1 MTQEQRACANDT
13 GLPQEAMQRLHGFGA
28 STRTTPPSIVTEGE
42 GEELTFSD
50 DLLDYCNR
58 TGLSLDWLMYGDAM
72 KGGAQ

>member
-1 MTQEQRACANDT
+1 MTQEQRACANET
-13 GLPQEAMQRLHGFGA
+13 GLPQEAMQRLRSFAA
-28 STRTTPPSIVTEGE
+28 STRTTPPSIITEGE

-50 DLLDYCNR
+50 ELLAYCGS